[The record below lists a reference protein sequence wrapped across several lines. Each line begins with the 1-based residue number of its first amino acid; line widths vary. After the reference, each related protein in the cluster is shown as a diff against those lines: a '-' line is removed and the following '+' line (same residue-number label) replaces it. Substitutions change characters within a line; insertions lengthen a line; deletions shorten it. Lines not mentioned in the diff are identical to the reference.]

1 MHDSLIIYTD
11 GGSRGNPGPSAIGVY
26 VKTMDKRYREFLG
39 TGTNNFAEY
48 QAIIFAL
55 KKAKA
60 LLGNASAE
68 HAHIEIRSDSQLVVN
83 QLSGTFKIKEKDL
96 FELFIAVWNLK
107 QEFAGVTFTYVPRE
121 QNRIADALVNEALD
135 EREQTGLF
143 S

>member
-1 MHDSLIIYTD
+1 MQ
-11 GGSRGNPGPSAIGVY
+11 
-26 VKTMDKRYREFLG
+26 TMDKRYREFLG
-39 TGTNNFAEY
+39 VGTNNFAEY
-48 QAIIFAL
+48 QAIIYAL

-60 LLGNASAE
+60 LVGNASAQ
-68 HAHIEIRSDSQLVVN
+68 HVHIEIRSDSQLVVN

-135 EREQTGLF
+135 EHEQEGLF
-143 S
+143 